1 MALLAAACPVAGLPG
16 WQAYTYPPNPGLYLG
31 LSSLLNFSLNHA
43 VRWWRGRGCSSSERE
58 GEREKVVRKRE
69 VKKV

>member
-16 WQAYTYPPNPGLYLG
+16 WQAYTYLPNPGLYLG

-43 VRWWRGRGCSSSERE
+43 VRWWRGRGCSPQRE
-58 GEREKVVRKRE
+58 KEREKVVRKRE